1 MIWLLITD
9 RAIEDSMALIS
20 LDYELVKY
28 IGEKYPELQS
38 GYLYYFS
45 VGDASQ
51 LSGDYLIMEEGVA
64 TPDTVQTL
72 QQAGKK
78 VIVWIVNSPESMSQF
93 TRSKVDGIIIDYPKA
108 LIQEMA
114 HEALRGDVDR
124 IIDGIFFK

>member
-51 LSGDYLIMEEGVA
+51 LSGDYLIMEEGV
-64 TPDTVQTL
+64 
-72 QQAGKK
+72 
-78 VIVWIVNSPESMSQF
+78 E
-93 TRSKVDGIIIDYPKA
+93 
-108 LIQEMA
+108 E
-114 HEALRGDVDR
+114 
-124 IIDGIFFK
+124 